1 MSISTSSRDARPCRV
16 RKIHVDKPRLKS
28 VTRAAARPCILVL
41 AVLLD
46 SLALTLHLPAQEP
59 TPEVKSAVTTSVQPP
74 KPEPAPHRFWDGRN
88 AALFAGVAG
97 ARTLD
102 YISTQHFRN
111 KGVDEVL
118 LTNDIVDNKPLFVA
132 IEAAGV
138 AASIG
143 VSYLFHRTGHHKIER
158 WVSVIHISVGTAGAI
173 RNFGLEPT
181 HPAGTPP

>member
-1 MSISTSSRDARPCRV
+1 MGAMARHC
-16 RKIHVDKPRLKS
+16 L
-28 VTRAAARPCILVL
+28 L
-41 AVLLD
+41 AWVVLL
-46 SLALTLHLPAQEP
+46 ALPTLTSRLPAQET
-59 TPEVKSAVTTSVQPP
+59 TPEIKPAVTTSVQPP
-74 KPEPAPHRFWDGRN
+74 KPEPAPHRFWDRPN

-97 ARTLD
+97 ARALD
-102 YISTQHFRN
+102 YVSTQHFRK

-118 LTNDIVDNKPLFVA
+118 LSNSIVDNKPLFVA

-173 RNFGLEPT
+173 RNFGLEPK
-181 HPAGTPP
+181 HPAGTLP